1 MDWRGVEGG
10 SPKGGG
16 GVAYHD
22 QGPRQCPVARKSGV
36 VRGHRRAW
44 CRTPRRV
51 GTQTGAANPS
61 SGARNADEGAVS
73 KSIYVVGAIGLGG
86 CLVLSLMMQHLLK
99 VQGDRTRPAVA
110 LEFEEELSDHLRG
123 QVDFATLDVDGERT
137 WCIRLPTKK
146 GVPSDSLARAA
157 SDLLWRRAPSWPEAP
172 ERLRLEV
179 TAEGDAAPYRLD
191 SHPPGVR
198 TRRATKHAAPPAAP
212 PSAPK

>member
-1 MDWRGVEGG
+1 M
-10 SPKGGG
+10 
-16 GVAYHD
+16 
-22 QGPRQCPVARKSGV
+22 
-36 VRGHRRAW
+36 
-44 CRTPRRV
+44 
-51 GTQTGAANPS
+51 GTANPS
-61 SGARNADEGAVS
+61 SGARNADEGTVS

-99 VQGDRTRPAVA
+99 VKGDRTRPAVA
-110 LEFEEELSDHLRG
+110 LELEEELSDHLRG
-123 QVDFATLDVDGERT
+123 MVDFATLDVDGERT

-157 SDLLWRRAPSWPEAP
+157 SDLLWRRAPSWGEAP

-179 TAEGDAAPYRLD
+179 TAEGDVAPYRLD

-198 TRRATKHAAPPAAP
+198 TRRVAKPAAPPAAP